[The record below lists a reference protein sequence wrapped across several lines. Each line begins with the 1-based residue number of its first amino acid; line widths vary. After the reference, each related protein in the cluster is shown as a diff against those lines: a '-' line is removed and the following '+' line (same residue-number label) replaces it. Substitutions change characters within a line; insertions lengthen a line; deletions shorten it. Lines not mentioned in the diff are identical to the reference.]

1 MVSLICFVSFILGIE
16 GEMYGAVHGEEFS
29 HGFWGCGWQNGIDEA
44 GAFGFVDVVHNIIS
58 YYL

>member
-1 MVSLICFVSFILGIE
+1 
-16 GEMYGAVHGEEFS
+16 MYGAVHDEESS